1 MNQRSLIFLSFLAG
15 SFVPFTLYG
24 QATDFQAK
32 IAQKAEAR
40 RQAEE
45 ARKAEEAIRA
55 QEFLSETS
63 AAASDDPPLVSE
75 EEIVSQPRIWAEAQ
89 GRQGRNSEVSAA
101 AGRQEPRASAVD
113 SAAASDDPPLVSEEE
128 IVSQPRIWAEAQGR
142 QGRNSEVSAAAG
154 RQEPRASAVD
164 SAAASDDEI
173 ALSWDTI
180 DFQQRLLE
188 QANVRKGRNSE
199 VSPAAGRQDP
209 RAMVVE
215 STSLKEGPP
224 QAEEQKLVAAA
235 PGEMKLGPPPAPPLP
250 ASSSASL
257 EAGPMRLGPPET
269 SSSKSNDDSGSE
281 HSVSINAMDPDGI
294 MREIVSLRKE
304 FQEAMRVLRE
314 GGGGAM
320 AAAAAGPKKDPKGKP
335 VEAGGAMGDIA
346 ASVAEQAR
354 ARAERAQAAI
364 AQLEEAL
371 RVQKKP

>member
-1 MNQRSLIFLSFLAG
+1 
-15 SFVPFTLYG
+15 
-24 QATDFQAK
+24 
-32 IAQKAEAR
+32 
-40 RQAEE
+40 
-45 ARKAEEAIRA
+45 
-55 QEFLSETS
+55 
-63 AAASDDPPLVSE
+63 
-75 EEIVSQPRIWAEAQ
+75 
-89 GRQGRNSEVSAA
+89 
-101 AGRQEPRASAVD
+101 
-113 SAAASDDPPLVSEEE
+113 
-128 IVSQPRIWAEAQGR
+128 
-142 QGRNSEVSAAAG
+142 
-154 RQEPRASAVD
+154 
-164 SAAASDDEI
+164 
-173 ALSWDTI
+173 
-180 DFQQRLLE
+180 
-188 QANVRKGRNSE
+188 
-199 VSPAAGRQDP
+199 
-209 RAMVVE
+209 MVVE

>member
-55 QEFLSETS
+55 QEFLSET
-63 AAASDDPPLVSE
+63 
-75 EEIVSQPRIWAEAQ
+75 
-89 GRQGRNSEVSAA
+89 
-101 AGRQEPRASAVD
+101 